1 MGEMASAFDRWEKD
15 PFFSAAEEVQ
25 ESADRMESA
34 YRKWI
39 HAIKDTSGLWN
50 MDELRRDLQTALGT
64 TKWQLD
70 EFERAVRSSYTSGSS
85 ADDAKDRH
93 HDFIKAIEDQTLKV
107 QNFLNETTV
116 SRGKPPLP
124 WVRLNDG
131 ERDELALFLS
141 GPSPSSSTNKIIGK
155 VHGKDQGVKNL
166 LEGDRQSL
174 TECSRSSSHLVE
186 LGRGEANR
194 EMFPGHRRTFSA
206 SADIGSWEIALDDV
220 LPHESSHAQ
229 PDPPPRK
236 IPNFS
241 QFLST
246 MDSSMSQLKWA
257 KNGYKK
263 LKLTDQETNTT
274 LPRSQN
280 LTKGINIC
288 YEKNKSCL
296 DGCDDYYDNQ
306 LYGWYGAIQRRLQ
319 RSQYQMQYSRL
330 VQVVFSIII
339 LLCLLV
345 LLALRAF

>member
-1 MGEMASAFDRWEKD
+1 MASAFDRWEKD

-25 ESADRMESA
+25 ESADRMESS

-50 MDELRRDLQTALGT
+50 LDELRRDLQTALGT

-70 EFERAVRSSYTSGSS
+70 EFERAVRSSYTSSSS

-93 HDFIKAIEDQTLKV
+93 HDFIKAIENQTLKV
-107 QNFLNETTV
+107 EASLNELTV

-141 GPSPSSSTNKIIGK
+141 GPSPSSSTGKIMGK

-166 LEGDRQSL
+166 LEGDRQSM

-186 LGRGEANR
+186 LGRGEANG
-194 EMFPGHRRTFSA
+194 EMFPGHRRTCSA
-206 SADIGSWEIALDDV
+206 SADIGSWEIAMDDDV

-229 PDPPPRK
+229 PDPPPGK
-236 IPNFS
+236 IPSFS

-246 MDSSMSQLKWA
+246 MESSMSQLKWE

-263 LKLTDQETNTT
+263 LTLTDRHQETNNT

-280 LTKGINIC
+280 LTNGINIC

-296 DGCDDYYDNQ
+296 DGCDDCYDKQ
-306 LYGWYGAIQRRLQ
+306 LYGWYGAIQRQFQ
-319 RSQYQMQYSRL
+319 RSQYQMQYNRP
-330 VQVVFSIII
+330 VQVVFSIIV
-339 LLCLLV
+339 LCLLV
-345 LLALRAF
+345 LLALCAF